1 MNLPKNIY
9 QLTQRKQDYFDV
21 TAVSVCGRL
30 GDKPIGR
37 QDYWEKDHWEKD
49 DWATKYVLGDSSKDD
64 WATTIYYLIYIKL
77 FPDFC
82 ITLL

>member
-1 MNLPKNIY
+1 MIFGFPCIMP
-9 QLTQRKQDYFDV
+9 RRW
-21 TAVSVCGRL
+21 VCGRL

-64 WATTIYYLIYIKL
+64 WATPINYLIYIKL
-77 FPDFC
+77 SPDFC
-82 ITLL
+82 IKYYCSTW

>member
-1 MNLPKNIY
+1 M
-9 QLTQRKQDYFDV
+9 
-21 TAVSVCGRL
+21 CGLL
-30 GDKPIGR
+30 GHIAHLLSIGAHGLIGR
-37 QDYWEKDHWEKD
+37 QDHWEKDHWEKD

-82 ITLL
+82 IIYYCRGRVGA